1 MPRTT
6 YEEESSNDYN
16 SSSEDDTYSF
26 HRRKRK
32 RYYNEDKLV
41 KKAEKLLG
49 KIRKHN
55 GQNSRRNPKKFG
67 RERRNNLKEGALAN
81 SKSKT
86 SEKPN
91 KNPLRKE
98 LNNLQGLDFANQAGS
113 LMAQPKQIE
122 LLPLADMTK
131 EAGRPEQTT
140 SGV

>member
-1 MPRTT
+1 MTLKKTNMPQTT

-55 GQNSRRNPKKFG
+55 GRNSRRNPKKFG
-67 RERRNNLKEGALAN
+67 REK
-81 SKSKT
+81 K
-86 SEKPN
+86 
-91 KNPLRKE
+91 
-98 LNNLQGLDFANQAGS
+98 
-113 LMAQPKQIE
+113 QP
-122 LLPLADMTK
+122 
-131 EAGRPEQTT
+131 
-140 SGV
+140 